1 LKGRGEFSAG
11 IWPTALGYCIAFAYA
26 EAYVASMQ
34 FGGFDWDSGNL
45 PKCLG
50 HGVSLA
56 EIEALFR
63 GDVYIV
69 RDSIVAG
76 ERRTLAFGNGAGRWI
91 FCVFTWR
98 GDRIRPVSVRFMHD
112 KEVKRYVEEVS
123 RLEER

>member
-1 LKGRGEFSAG
+1 
-11 IWPTALGYCIAFAYA
+11 
-26 EAYVASMQ
+26 MQ

-50 HGVSLA
+50 HGVSLT

-63 GDVYIV
+63 GDVYSV
-69 RDSIVAG
+69 RDSVVGG
-76 ERRTLAFGNGAGRWI
+76 ERRTLAFGNGSGRWI

-98 GDRIRPVSVRFMHD
+98 GDRIRPVRVRFMHD
-112 KEVKRYVEEVS
+112 KEVKRYVEEIS

>member
-1 LKGRGEFSAG
+1 MQRRIQHRCNSEVSTG
-11 IWPTALGYCIAFAYA
+11 IA
-26 EAYVASMQ
+26 EICRNV
-34 FGGFDWDSGNL
+34 
-45 PKCLG
+45 G

-69 RDSIVAG
+69 RDSVVGG

-112 KEVKRYVEEVS
+112 KEVKRYVEEIS

>member
-1 LKGRGEFSAG
+1 MK
-11 IWPTALGYCIAFAYA
+11 
-26 EAYVASMQ
+26 

-45 PKCLG
+45 PKCLS

-56 EIEALFR
+56 EIEALFE

-69 RDSIVAG
+69 RDTIVGG
-76 ERRTLAFGNGAGRWI
+76 ERRTLGFRKAARRWI

-98 GDRIRPVSVRFMHD
+98 GDRVRLVSVRYMHA
-112 KEVKRYVEEVS
+112 KEVRRYVEEIS

>member
-1 LKGRGEFSAG
+1 MK
-11 IWPTALGYCIAFAYA
+11 
-26 EAYVASMQ
+26 

-45 PKCLG
+45 PKCLD

-69 RDSIVAG
+69 RDAVVGG
-76 ERRTLAFGNGAGRWI
+76 ERRILGFGNGAGPWI
-91 FCVFTWR
+91 FCVFTRR
-98 GDRIRPVSVRFMHD
+98 GHRIRPVSVRFMHD
-112 KEVKRYVEEVS
+112 KEVKRYVEEIP

>member
-1 LKGRGEFSAG
+1 
-11 IWPTALGYCIAFAYA
+11 
-26 EAYVASMQ
+26 MH
-34 FGGFDWDSGNL
+34 FGGFEWDSGNL
-45 PKCLG
+45 PRCLA

-69 RDSIVAG
+69 RDSVARG

-112 KEVKRYVEEVS
+112 KEVKRYVEEIS
-123 RLEER
+123 RLEERRGS

>member
-1 LKGRGEFSAG
+1 MK
-11 IWPTALGYCIAFAYA
+11 
-26 EAYVASMQ
+26 

-50 HGVSLA
+50 HGVSLR

-69 RDSIVAG
+69 RDAVVGG
-76 ERRTLAFGNGAGRWI
+76 ERRILGFGNGAGRWI
-91 FCVFTWR
+91 FCAFTRR

-112 KEVKRYVEEVS
+112 MEVKRYVEEIS